1 MSLRSGSL
9 GESNFLQL
17 LSNNVATPEKKN
29 EITKYI
35 HNLHLDIC
43 CIDLPYLDVQKAL

>member
-35 HNLHLDIC
+35 HNLHLDSGHCMIVST
-43 CIDLPYLDVQKAL
+43 YLT